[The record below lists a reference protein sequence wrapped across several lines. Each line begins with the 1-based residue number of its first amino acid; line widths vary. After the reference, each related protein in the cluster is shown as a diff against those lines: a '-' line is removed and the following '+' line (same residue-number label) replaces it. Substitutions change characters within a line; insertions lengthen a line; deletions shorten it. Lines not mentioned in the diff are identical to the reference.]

1 MIMQKQETDE
11 HILHRLQES
20 LKFAQDKDYSR
31 FLV

>member
-1 MIMQKQETDE
+1 MQQQETDE

-20 LKFAQDKDYSR
+20 LKFAQDKDNSW